1 MRQNTSVAG
10 PPSVSA
16 MARPAFARSVP
27 QDCFLPEYCSP
38 FVRVMAKQCQSAVR
52 EGPGMCAPQ
61 PNRRTKAR
69 AMCPALLQA
78 SLLVTQLVSLE
89 ANSRVIRRRLLQENS
104 RVKLLVTAGWIP
116 PLLEPRD

>member
-1 MRQNTSVAG
+1 MRRNTSAAD
-10 PPSVSA
+10 PLSESA
-16 MARPAFARSVP
+16 MVRLASVHSVP

-38 FVRVMAKQCQSAVR
+38 FVRVMAKQRQTAV
-52 EGPGMCAPQ
+52 PAAPATCAPQ

-89 ANSRVIRRRLLQENS
+89 ANSRVIRRLRLQANS
-104 RVKLLVTAGWIP
+104 RVKTADWSP
-116 PLLEPRD
+116 PLLGLAD

>member
-1 MRQNTSVAG
+1 
-10 PPSVSA
+10 
-16 MARPAFARSVP
+16 
-27 QDCFLPEYCSP
+27 
-38 FVRVMAKQCQSAVR
+38 
-52 EGPGMCAPQ
+52 MCAPQ

>member
-1 MRQNTSVAG
+1 
-10 PPSVSA
+10 
-16 MARPAFARSVP
+16 
-27 QDCFLPEYCSP
+27 
-38 FVRVMAKQCQSAVR
+38 MAKQRQSIVR
-52 EGPGMCAPQ
+52 AAPAMCAPQ
-61 PNRRTKAR
+61 WNRWTKAR